1 MNRLRTCLATVTLL
15 LGVSALPALASS
27 TAASSASDSASTSV
41 GSLSTSI
48 GKSSESSTGDKDV
61 AAGDYRVLDVAT
73 LAERPGQV
81 RLRLQALA
89 DPQAAAAAAA
99 DEFFLYLPQQTFE
112 QGRLARGEVVS
123 ARARAYGLEFARAD
137 TREAFYLVL
146 RDDWHHE
153 LGSRAV
159 VL

>member
-89 DPQAAAAAAA
+89 DPQAAAAA